1 VAGSEVQGMV
11 ADAAERERLLPEEL
25 LRQLRLLQLR
35 MRRTAAGLLAGRY
48 ESVFRGAGI
57 AFEEV
62 RPYQVG
68 DDVRTIDWNVTAR
81 MGQPYVKRFREER
94 EQTVLLVIDVSAS
107 QQFGTVAKSKRQLC
121 TELCALLGVSALLGN
136 DRVGLTLFTD
146 RIERH
151 VGPGKG
157 AGHLFRLIRD
167 TALLEPAG
175 RGTDLRAAIEYVMRT
190 TKRRAVLFLVSDFWA
205 EGYERA
211 LRVAARRHDLVALR
225 TVDPAE
231 LSAPARGLLS
241 VRDLESDSGA
251 VIDLL
256 SRSARE
262 AFASAA
268 RAQAER
274 VRAICESAGVDLV
287 ELRTDRP
294 VVEPILELFQR
305 RWRRRVH

>member
-1 VAGSEVQGMV
+1 MAAGLSHGEP
-11 ADAAERERLLPEEL
+11 LLAPEL
-25 LRQLRLLQLR
+25 LRQLRLLELR
-35 MRRTAAGLLAGRY
+35 MRRTASGLLAGRY

-62 RPYQVG
+62 RPYQIG

-81 MGQPYVKRFREER
+81 MGEPYVKRFREER
-94 EQTVLLVIDVSAS
+94 EQTVLLVMDVSAS
-107 QQFGTVAKSKRQLC
+107 QQFGTGVKSKRQLC
-121 TELCALLGVSALLGN
+121 TELCALLGVSALQGN

-151 VGPGKG
+151 VPPGKG

-167 TALLEPAG
+167 TALLNPAG
-175 RGTDLRAAIEYVMRT
+175 RGTDLGAAIEFVNRT
-190 TKRRAVLFLVSDFWA
+190 TKRRAVMFLVSDFWA

-211 LRVAARRHDLVALR
+211 LRVAARRHDLIALR
-225 TVDPAE
+225 TVDAAE
-231 LSAPARGLLS
+231 LEPPARALVS
-241 VRDLESDSGA
+241 VRDLEHDTAA

-262 AFASAA
+262 AFVAA
-268 RAQAER
+268 VGRQAER
-274 VRAICESAGVDLV
+274 VNSVCESAGVDLV
-287 ELRTDRP
+287 EIRTDRP
-294 VVEPILELFQR
+294 VIGPILELFRR